1 MKKKVNKYI
10 ILMVATFF
18 IGSLFPFAYSGVN
31 SGLEEM
37 KIMVDVVDKI
47 KVNYV
52 EEKENKELLENALT
66 GMVRGLDE
74 FSDFIVKKEMKPM
87 REETRGEF
95 GGVGMRLDASKKD
108 RLIVVTPMP
117 DTPAY
122 KAGIEPNDEILKID
136 DKLVKDMKNSDEAVE
151 ALRGLVGT
159 KVKVLIERTGKN
171 GKKEQKTFT
180 LRRARIIPQVVF
192 PRMLNEEI
200 GYIYVQDFSGH
211 TTQDFQNAL
220 QDLSK
225 KGMKALVLDLRFN
238 PGGLLDSAVDMVKM
252 FVGENKL
259 IVYTKGRN
267 PEYFKEY
274 KSVSKAKYED
284 LPIVLLVNEM
294 SASGSEIVAGALQDH
309 KRAFLIGARTFGKG
323 SVQQIMSL
331 EGGAGLRLT
340 VARYYTPLGRMIH
353 KNFKAKNPDETG
365 GILPDMEV
373 DFKLNEERK
382 ATMYMTNL
390 LYSPSQKTSY
400 PEENFNV
407 KDIVLERAL
416 EILKARKSLA
426 ALAELSNEQKELKEQ
441 DLKTKEEEEKQ
452 KQAV

>member
-10 ILMVATFF
+10 IFMVATFF
-18 IGSLFPFAYSGVN
+18 VGSLFPFAYSGVN

-74 FSDFIVKKEMKPM
+74 FSDFIVKKDMKPM
-87 REETRGEF
+87 QEETRGEF

-108 RLIVVTPMP
+108 HLIVTTPMP
-117 DTPAY
+117 NTPAY
-122 KAGIEPNDEILKID
+122 KAGIEPGDEIIQID
-136 DKLVKDMKNSDEAVE
+136 DKLVKDISSDEAVE
-151 ALRGLVGT
+151 ALRGIVGT
-159 KVKVLIERTGKN
+159 TVKVKIERTSKD

-180 LRRARIIPQVVF
+180 LRRAKIVPQVIYSK
-192 PRMLNEEI
+192 MLDNEI

-211 TTQDFQNAL
+211 TTQDFQKAL
-220 QDLSK
+220 QDLTK
-225 KGMKALVLDLRFN
+225 QNMKALVLDLRFN

-274 KSVSKAKYED
+274 KSVAKAKYED
-284 LPIVLLVNEM
+284 LPIVLLVNEL

-323 SVQQIMSL
+323 SVQQIMNL

-373 DFKLNEERK
+373 KFDLNTSRK
-382 ATMYMTNL
+382 ANLYMTNPI
-390 LYSPSQKTSY
+390 YSPSKKTVTQDES
-400 PEENFNV
+400 FKV
-407 KDIVLERAL
+407 QDIVLDRAV
-416 EILKARKSLA
+416 EILKARKSLG
-426 ALAELSNEQKELKEQ
+426 ALSALSDEQKAIREQNEIKKKEII
-441 DLKTKEEEEKQ
+441 
-452 KQAV
+452 

>member
-1 MKKKVNKYI
+1 MKKKVNKYVI
-10 ILMVATFF
+10 FMVATFF

-31 SGLEEM
+31 TGLEEM

-52 EEKENKELLENALT
+52 EEKENKELMENALT

-74 FSDFIVKKEMKPM
+74 FSDFITKKDLKPM
-87 REETRGEF
+87 QEETRGEF

-108 RLIVVTPMP
+108 QLIVTTPMP
-117 DTPAY
+117 NSPAY
-122 KAGIEPNDEILKID
+122 RVGIEPGDEILKID
-136 DKLVKDMKNSDEAVE
+136 GKPVKDMTSDEAVS
-151 ALRGLVGT
+151 ALRGIVGT
-159 KVKVLIERTGKN
+159 NVKVLIERTSKD

-180 LRRARIIPQVVF
+180 LTRAKMIPQVVYEK
-192 PRMLNEEI
+192 MLDKEI

-211 TTQDFQNAL
+211 TTLDFQKAL
-220 QDLSK
+220 DKLK
-225 KGMKALVLDLRFN
+225 KQNMKALVLDLRFN

-274 KSVSKAKYED
+274 KSVAKAKYAD
-284 LPIVLLVNEM
+284 LPLVLLVNEM

-323 SVQQIMSL
+323 SVQQIMNID
-331 EGGAGLRLT
+331 GGAGLKLT

-365 GILPDMEV
+365 GIIPDMEV
-373 DFKLNEERK
+373 AFDLNKSHK
-382 ATMYMTNL
+382 AVLYGTNL
-390 LYSPSQKTSY
+390 IYSPSKKTISHD
-400 PEENFNV
+400 ENLKV
-407 KDIVLERAL
+407 KDIVLDRAV
-416 EILKARKSLA
+416 EILKARKSLG
-426 ALAELSNEQKELKEQ
+426 ALAAFSEEQKELKE
-441 DLKTKEEEEKQ
+441 KENKKEVEI
-452 KQAV
+452 

>member
-10 ILMVATFF
+10 IFMVAAFF
-18 IGSLFPFAYSGVN
+18 MGSLFPFAYSGVN

-37 KIMVDVVDKI
+37 KIMIDVADKI

-52 EEKENKELLENALT
+52 EEKENKDLLENALS

-74 FSDFIVKKEMKPM
+74 FSEFIAKKDMKPVQ
-87 REETRGEF
+87 EGTKGEF

-108 RLIVVTPMP
+108 HLIVTTPMP

-122 KAGIEPNDEILKID
+122 KAGIEPGDEILKID
-136 DKLVKDMKNSDEAVE
+136 DKLVKDMTNDEAVE
-151 ALRGLVGT
+151 ALRGTVGT
-159 KVKVLIERTGKN
+159 RVKVVIQRTSKD
-171 GKKEQKTFT
+171 GKKEEKTFT
-180 LRRARIIPQVVF
+180 LRRTKIVPQIIYE
-192 PRMLNEEI
+192 RMLDKEI

-211 TTQDFQNAL
+211 TIQDFQKAL
-220 QDLSK
+220 QNLTK
-225 KGMKALVLDLRFN
+225 QNMKALILDLRFN

-274 KSVSKAKYED
+274 KSVAKAKYEN
-284 LPIVLLVNEM
+284 LPIVLLTNEL

-323 SVQQIMSL
+323 SVQQIMNL
-331 EGGAGLRLT
+331 DGGAGLKLT

-353 KNFKAKNPDETG
+353 KNFKAKNPDLTG
-365 GILPDMEV
+365 GIVPDMEV
-373 DFKLNEERK
+373 KFDINNSHK
-382 ATMYMTNL
+382 AVLYETNL
-390 LYSPSQKTSY
+390 LYSPSKKTVVKDESLKT
-400 PEENFNV
+400 
-407 KDIVLERAL
+407 KDIVLERAI
-416 EILKARKSLA
+416 EILKARKSLS
-426 ALAELSNEQKELKEQ
+426 ALASFSEEQKEVKV
-441 DLKTKEEEEKQ
+441 KEEDTNKEEQ
-452 KQAV
+452 K

>member
-1 MKKKVNKYI
+1 MKKKVNKYVI
-10 ILMVATFF
+10 FMVATFF
-18 IGSLFPFAYSGVN
+18 VGSLFPFAYSGVN

-74 FSDFIVKKEMKPM
+74 FSDFIVKKDMKPM
-87 REETRGEF
+87 QEETRGEF

-108 RLIVVTPMP
+108 HLIVTTPMP
-117 DTPAY
+117 NTPAY
-122 KAGIEPNDEILKID
+122 KAGIEPGDELIQID
-136 DKLVKDMKNSDEAVE
+136 DKLVKDITNDEAVE
-151 ALRGLVGT
+151 SLRGIVGT
-159 KVKVLIERTGKN
+159 TVKVKIERTSKD

-180 LRRARIIPQVVF
+180 LRRAKIVPHVIYSK
-192 PRMLNEEI
+192 MLDNEI

-211 TTQDFQNAL
+211 TTPDFQKAL
-220 QDLSK
+220 QDLTK
-225 KGMKALVLDLRFN
+225 QNMKALVLDLRFN

-274 KSVSKAKYED
+274 KSVAKAKYED
-284 LPIVLLVNEM
+284 LPIVLLVNEL

-323 SVQQIMSL
+323 SVQQIMNL

-373 DFKLNEERK
+373 KFDLNTSRK
-382 ATMYMTNL
+382 ANLYMTNL
-390 LYSPSQKTSY
+390 IYSPSKKTVTQDES
-400 PEENFNV
+400 FKV
-407 KDIVLERAL
+407 QDIVLDRAV
-416 EILKARKSLA
+416 EILKARKSLG
-426 ALAELSNEQKELKEQ
+426 ALSALSDEQKALREKNEV
-441 DLKTKEEEEKQ
+441 KKEEII
-452 KQAV
+452 

>member
-10 ILMVATFF
+10 IFMVATFF
-18 IGSLFPFAYSGVN
+18 VGSLFPFAYSGVN

-74 FSDFIVKKEMKPM
+74 FSDFIVKKDMKPM
-87 REETRGEF
+87 QEETRGEF

-108 RLIVVTPMP
+108 HLIVTTPMP
-117 DTPAY
+117 NTPAY
-122 KAGIEPNDEILKID
+122 KAGIEPGDELIQID
-136 DKLVKDMKNSDEAVE
+136 DKLVKDITNDEAVE
-151 ALRGLVGT
+151 SLRGIIGT
-159 KVKVLIERTGKN
+159 TVKVKIERTSKD

-180 LRRARIIPQVVF
+180 LRRAKIVPQVIYSK
-192 PRMLNEEI
+192 MLDNEI

-211 TTQDFQNAL
+211 TTQDFQKAL
-220 QDLSK
+220 QDLTK
-225 KGMKALVLDLRFN
+225 QNMKALVLDLRFN

-274 KSVSKAKYED
+274 KSVAKAKYED
-284 LPIVLLVNEM
+284 LPIVLLVNEL

-323 SVQQIMSL
+323 SVQQIMNL

-373 DFKLNEERK
+373 KFDLNTSRK
-382 ATMYMTNL
+382 ANLYMTNL
-390 LYSPSQKTSY
+390 IYSPSKKTVTQDES
-400 PEENFNV
+400 FKV
-407 KDIVLERAL
+407 QDIVLDRAV
-416 EILKARKSLA
+416 EILKARKSLG
-426 ALAELSNEQKELKEQ
+426 ALSALSDEQKALREKNEV
-441 DLKTKEEEEKQ
+441 KKEEII
-452 KQAV
+452 

>member
-1 MKKKVNKYI
+1 MKKKVNKYVI
-10 ILMVATFF
+10 FMIATFF
-18 IGSLFPFAYSGVN
+18 VGSLFPFAYSGVN

-87 REETRGEF
+87 QEETRGEF

-108 RLIVVTPMP
+108 RLIVTTPMP
-117 DTPAY
+117 NTPAY
-122 KAGIEPNDEILKID
+122 KAGVEPGDEILKID
-136 DKLVKDMKNSDEAVE
+136 AKQVKDMTSNEAVE
-151 ALRGLVGT
+151 ALRGVVGT
-159 KVKVLIERTGKN
+159 TVKVLIQRTNKD
-171 GKKEQKTFT
+171 GKKEEKTFKLKRT
-180 LRRARIIPQVVF
+180 KIVPQVVYS
-192 PRMLNEEI
+192 RMLEDNI

-211 TTQDFQNAL
+211 TTQDFQKAL
-220 QDLSK
+220 QDLTK
-225 KGMKALVLDLRFN
+225 KGMKSLVLDLRFN

-252 FVGENKL
+252 FVGDNKL

-274 KSVSKAKYED
+274 KSVEKAKYAD

-323 SVQQIMSL
+323 SVQQIMNL

-365 GILPDMEV
+365 GILPDMVIPV
-373 DFKLNEERK
+373 DLSTARK
-382 ATMYMTNL
+382 ATLYTTNYI
-390 LYSPSQKTSY
+390 YSPSKKTVLPDESLKA
-400 PEENFNV
+400 
-407 KDIVLERAL
+407 KDFVLDRAVEL
-416 EILKARKSLA
+416 LKARKGLS
-426 ALAELSNEQKELKEQ
+426 ALFNLQEEQKNKDTQ
-441 DLKTKEEEEKQ
+441 AEEKKDSTEQ
-452 KQAV
+452 K

>member
-10 ILMVATFF
+10 IFMVATFF
-18 IGSLFPFAYSGVN
+18 VGSLFPFAYSGVN

-87 REETRGEF
+87 QEETRGEF

-108 RLIVVTPMP
+108 HLFVVTPIP
-117 DTPAY
+117 GTPAY
-122 KAGIEPNDEILKID
+122 KAGIEPNDEILQID
-136 DKLVKDMKNSDEAVE
+136 NKLVKDMTSEEAVE
-151 ALRGLVGT
+151 ALRGVIGT
-159 KVKVLIERTGKN
+159 KVKVLIERKN
-171 GKKEQKTFT
+171 KDGKKEQKTFT
-180 LRRARIIPQVVF
+180 LKRSKIVPQVVY
-192 PRMLNEEI
+192 PRMLDEEI

-211 TTQDFQNAL
+211 TTQDFQKAL

-225 KGMKALVLDLRFN
+225 QNMKALVLDLRFN

-252 FVGENKL
+252 FIGENKL

-274 KSVSKAKYED
+274 KSVAKAKYED

-309 KRAFLIGARTFGKG
+309 KRALLIGARTFGKG
-323 SVQQIMSL
+323 SVQQIMNI

-353 KNFKAKNPDETG
+353 KNFKAKNSNETG

-373 DFKLNEERK
+373 AFNLNESRK

-390 LYSPSQKTSY
+390 IYSPSKKTAL

-407 KDIVLERAL
+407 KDIVLDRAR

-426 ALAELSNEQKELKEQ
+426 ALAAFSEEQKDTQE
-441 DLKTKEEEEKQ
+441 KTEEK
-452 KQAV
+452 KETTENSK

>member
-10 ILMVATFF
+10 IFMVATFF
-18 IGSLFPFAYSGVN
+18 VGTLFPFAYSGVN
-31 SGLEEM
+31 NGLEEM

-74 FSDFIVKKEMKPM
+74 FSDFLVKKEMKPM
-87 REETRGEF
+87 QEETRGEF

-108 RLIVVTPMP
+108 RLIITTPMP
-117 DTPAY
+117 NTPAY
-122 KAGIEPNDEILKID
+122 KAGIEPGDEVLKID
-136 DKLVKDMKNSDEAVE
+136 DKLVKDMTNNEAVE
-151 ALRGLVGT
+151 ALRGMIGT
-159 KVKVLIERTGKN
+159 NVKVLIERTSKD

-180 LRRARIIPQVVF
+180 LKRTKIVPQVIYEK
-192 PRMLNEEI
+192 MLDKEI

-211 TTQDFQNAL
+211 TSQDFQKAL
-220 QDLSK
+220 EKLK
-225 KGMKALVLDLRFN
+225 KQNMKALVLDLRFN

-274 KSVSKAKYED
+274 KSVAKAKYAD

-323 SVQQIMSL
+323 SVQQIMNID
-331 EGGAGLRLT
+331 GGAGLKLT

-365 GILPDMEV
+365 GIVPDMEV
-373 DFKLNEERK
+373 AFDINKSHK
-382 ATMYMTNL
+382 AVLYETNL
-390 LYSPSQKTSY
+390 IYSPSKKTISHD
-400 PEENFNV
+400 ESLKV
-407 KDIVLERAL
+407 QDIVLDRAV
-416 EILKARKSLA
+416 EILKARKSLG
-426 ALAELSNEQKELKEQ
+426 ALAAFSDEQKELKE
-441 DLKTKEEEEKQ
+441 KESKQ
-452 KQAV
+452 TIEI

>member
-10 ILMVATFF
+10 IFMVATFF
-18 IGSLFPFAYSGVN
+18 VGSLFPFAYSGVN

-74 FSDFIVKKEMKPM
+74 FSDFIVKKDMKPM
-87 REETRGEF
+87 QEETRGEF

-108 RLIVVTPMP
+108 HLIVTTPMP
-117 DTPAY
+117 NTPAY
-122 KAGIEPNDEILKID
+122 KAGIEPGDELIQID
-136 DKLVKDMKNSDEAVE
+136 DKLVKDITNDEAVE
-151 ALRGLVGT
+151 SLRGIIGT
-159 KVKVLIERTGKN
+159 TVKVKIERTSKD

-180 LRRARIIPQVVF
+180 LRRAKIVPQVIYSK
-192 PRMLNEEI
+192 MLDNEI

-211 TTQDFQNAL
+211 TTQDFQKAL
-220 QDLSK
+220 QDLTK
-225 KGMKALVLDLRFN
+225 QNMKALVLDLRFN

-274 KSVSKAKYED
+274 KSVAKAKYED
-284 LPIVLLVNEM
+284 LPIVLLVNEL

-323 SVQQIMSL
+323 SVQQIMNL

-373 DFKLNEERK
+373 KFDLNTSRK
-382 ATMYMTNL
+382 ANLYMTNL
-390 LYSPSQKTSY
+390 IYSPSKKTVTQDES
-400 PEENFNV
+400 FKV
-407 KDIVLERAL
+407 QDIVLDRAV
-416 EILKARKSLA
+416 EILKARKSLG
-426 ALAELSNEQKELKEQ
+426 ALSALSDEQKAIREQ
-441 DLKTKEEEEKQ
+441 NEIKKEEII
-452 KQAV
+452 

>member
-10 ILMVATFF
+10 IFMVATFF
-18 IGSLFPFAYSGVN
+18 VGSLFPFAYSGVN

-47 KVNYV
+47 KTNYV
-52 EEKENKELLENALT
+52 EEKDNKELMENALT
-66 GMVRGLDE
+66 GMVRSLDE

-95 GGVGMRLDASKKD
+95 GGVGMRLDASNKD
-108 RLIVVTPMP
+108 HLIVVTPMP
-117 DTPAY
+117 NTPAY
-122 KAGIEPNDEILKID
+122 KAGIEPKDEILQID
-136 DKLVKDMKNSDEAVE
+136 DKLVKDMKSNDEAVE
-151 ALRGLVGT
+151 ALRGLIGT
-159 KVKVLIERTGKN
+159 KVKVVIERTNKD
-171 GKKEQKTFT
+171 GKKEQKTFN
-180 LRRARIIPQVVF
+180 LKRARIVPQVVYS
-192 PRMLNEEI
+192 RMLDKEI

-211 TTQDFQNAL
+211 TTQDFQKAL
-220 QDLSK
+220 EDLTK
-225 KGMKALVLDLRFN
+225 QNMKALILDLRFN

-252 FVGENKL
+252 FVGENKM

-274 KSVSKAKYED
+274 KSGSKAKYED

-353 KNFKAKNPDETG
+353 KDFKAKNPNLTG
-365 GILPDMEV
+365 GIVPDMEV
-373 DFKLNEERK
+373 DFKLNESRK
-382 ATMYMTNL
+382 ATMYMTEL
-390 LYSPSQKTSY
+390 IYSPSKKTAL
-400 PEENFNV
+400 PEENYNV
-407 KDIVLERAL
+407 KDIVLERAK

-426 ALAELSNEQKELKEQ
+426 ALAAYSQEQQEQKEKEQ
-441 DLKTKEEEEKQ
+441 KEIEEKS
-452 KQAV
+452 AA

>member
-10 ILMVATFF
+10 IFMVATFF
-18 IGSLFPFAYSGVN
+18 VGSLFPFAYSGVN

-87 REETRGEF
+87 QEETRGEF
-95 GGVGMRLDASKKD
+95 GGVGMRLDGSKKGH
-108 RLIVVTPMP
+108 LIVVTPLP
-117 DTPAY
+117 NTPAY
-122 KAGIEPNDEILKID
+122 KAGIEPNDEILQID
-136 DKLVKDMKNSDEAVE
+136 NKPVKEMTNEEAVE
-151 ALRGLVGT
+151 ALRGAIGT
-159 KVKVLIERTGKN
+159 KVKGLIERTHKD

-180 LRRARIIPQVVF
+180 LKRSKIVPQVVY
-192 PRMLNEEI
+192 PRMLDEEI

-211 TTQDFQNAL
+211 TTQDFQKAL

-225 KGMKALVLDLRFN
+225 QNMKALILDLRFN

-252 FVGENKL
+252 FIGENKL

-274 KSVSKAKYED
+274 KSVAKAKYED

-309 KRAFLIGARTFGKG
+309 KRALLIGARTFGKG
-323 SVQQIMSL
+323 SVQQIMNI

-353 KNFKAKNPDETG
+353 KNFKAKKSNETG

-373 DFKLNEERK
+373 AFNLNESRK

-390 LYSPSQKTSY
+390 IYSPSKKTAL

-407 KDIVLERAL
+407 KDIVLDRAR

-426 ALAELSNEQKELKEQ
+426 ALTAFSEEQKDTQE
-441 DLKTKEEEEKQ
+441 KTEEKPTENT
-452 KQAV
+452 K

>member
-1 MKKKVNKYI
+1 MKKKVNKYVI
-10 ILMVATFF
+10 FMVATFF
-18 IGSLFPFAYSGVN
+18 VGSLFPFAYSGVN

-74 FSDFIVKKEMKPM
+74 FSDFVTKKDMKPM
-87 REETRGEF
+87 QEETRGEF

-108 RLIVVTPMP
+108 RLIVTTPMP
-117 DTPAY
+117 NTPAY

-136 DKLVKDMKNSDEAVE
+136 NKLVKDMTSEEAVA
-151 ALRGLVGT
+151 ALRGVVGT
-159 KVKVLIERTGKN
+159 DVKVLIERIGKGN
-171 GKKEQKTFT
+171 KKEQKTFT
-180 LRRARIIPQVVF
+180 LKRTKIIPQVVYS
-192 PRMLNEEI
+192 RMLEDNI
-200 GYIYVQDFSGH
+200 GYVYVQDFSGH

-220 QDLSK
+220 QDLTK
-225 KGMKALVLDLRFN
+225 KGMQALILDLRFN

-267 PEYFKEY
+267 PDFFKEY
-274 KSVSKAKYED
+274 KSVEKAKYAD
-284 LPIVLLVNEM
+284 LPIILLVNEM

-323 SVQQIMSL
+323 SVQQIMNL

-365 GILPDMEV
+365 GILPDMVIPV
-373 DFKLNEERK
+373 DLATARK
-382 ATMYMTNL
+382 ATLYTTSYV
-390 LYSPSQKTSY
+390 YSPSKKTSL
-400 PEENFNV
+400 PDESLKA
-407 KDIVLERAL
+407 KDIALERAT

-426 ALAELSNEQKELKEQ
+426 ALLTLQKEEKDKQ
-441 DLKTKEEEEKQ
+441 EEKSQ
-452 KQAV
+452 DTAENK

>member
-10 ILMVATFF
+10 IFMVATFF
-18 IGSLFPFAYSGVN
+18 VGSLFPFAYSGVN

-74 FSDFIVKKEMKPM
+74 FSDFIVKKDMKPM
-87 REETRGEF
+87 QEETRGEF

-108 RLIVVTPMP
+108 HLIVTTPIP
-117 DTPAY
+117 NTPAY
-122 KAGIEPNDEILKID
+122 KAGIEPGDEIIQID
-136 DKLVKDMKNSDEAVE
+136 DKLVKDITSDEAVE
-151 ALRGLVGT
+151 ALRGIVGT
-159 KVKVLIERTGKN
+159 TVKVKIERTSKD

-180 LRRARIIPQVVF
+180 LRRAKIVPQVIYSK
-192 PRMLNEEI
+192 MLDNEI

-211 TTQDFQNAL
+211 TTQDFQKAL
-220 QDLSK
+220 QDLTK
-225 KGMKALVLDLRFN
+225 QNMKALVLDLRFN

-274 KSVSKAKYED
+274 KSVAKAKYED
-284 LPIVLLVNEM
+284 LPIVLLVNEL

-323 SVQQIMSL
+323 SVQQIMNL

-373 DFKLNEERK
+373 KFDLNTSRK
-382 ATMYMTNL
+382 ANLYMTNPI
-390 LYSPSQKTSY
+390 YSPSKKTVTQDES
-400 PEENFNV
+400 FKV
-407 KDIVLERAL
+407 QDIVLDRAV
-416 EILKARKSLA
+416 EILKARKSLG
-426 ALAELSNEQKELKEQ
+426 ALSALSDEQKAIREQ
-441 DLKTKEEEEKQ
+441 NEIKKEEII
-452 KQAV
+452 

>member
-10 ILMVATFF
+10 IFMVATFF
-18 IGSLFPFAYSGVN
+18 VGSLFPFAYSGVN

-74 FSDFIVKKEMKPM
+74 FSDFIVKKDMKPM
-87 REETRGEF
+87 QEETRGEF

-108 RLIVVTPMP
+108 HLFVTTPMP
-117 DTPAY
+117 NTPAY
-122 KAGIEPNDEILKID
+122 KAGIEPGDEIIQID
-136 DKLVKDMKNSDEAVE
+136 DKLVKDITNDEAVE
-151 ALRGLVGT
+151 ALRGIVGT
-159 KVKVLIERTGKN
+159 TVKVKIERTSKD

-180 LRRARIIPQVVF
+180 LRRAKIIPQVIYSK
-192 PRMLNEEI
+192 MLDNEI

-211 TTQDFQNAL
+211 TTQDFQKAL
-220 QDLSK
+220 QDLTK
-225 KGMKALVLDLRFN
+225 QNMKALVLDLRFN

-274 KSVSKAKYED
+274 KSVAKAKYED
-284 LPIVLLVNEM
+284 LPIVLLVNEL

-323 SVQQIMSL
+323 SVQQIMNL

-373 DFKLNEERK
+373 KFDLNTSRK
-382 ATMYMTNL
+382 ANLYMTNPI
-390 LYSPSQKTSY
+390 YSPSKKTVTQDES
-400 PEENFNV
+400 FKV
-407 KDIVLERAL
+407 QDIVLDRAV
-416 EILKARKSLA
+416 EILKARKSLG
-426 ALAELSNEQKELKEQ
+426 ALSALSDEQKAIREQ
-441 DLKTKEEEEKQ
+441 NEIKKEEII
-452 KQAV
+452 